1 MRVGIDIVSVDR
13 IRDVVRKWGDR
24 FLLRVFSQ
32 KELDI
37 AKERRGSLFYQYLAG
52 RFAVKEAIIKT
63 LDNPMRLKDI
73 VVGQEITGRPV
84 VLSPEGEFDVSISH
98 TKEYAVAVCIRN
110 IGRR

>member
-63 LDNPMRLKDI
+63 LDESVPLK
-73 VVGQEITGRPV
+73 EISVSRERSGRPV
-84 VLSPEGEFDVSISH
+84 VLFPKGDFEVSISH
-98 TKEYAVAVCIRN
+98 TKEYAVAVCIRK
-110 IGRR
+110 